1 MGDEY
6 FMRLDDILPRE
17 SECPGDIAPGGSTAL
32 LGVAVGPIQG
42 REVGSSVRRRRG
54 GWRGNERRRRYRLMC
69 VFVDGRV
76 LSYEIG
82 REGALERAVEGG
94 GGGMGMGMGVGGL
107 GGFVMV

>member
-1 MGDEY
+1 
-6 FMRLDDILPRE
+6 
-17 SECPGDIAPGGSTAL
+17 
-32 LGVAVGPIQG
+32 
-42 REVGSSVRRRRG
+42 
-54 GWRGNERRRRYRLMC
+54 MC

-82 REGALERAVEGG
+82 REGAPERAVEGG